1 VATFVLIHGS
11 LHGGWS
17 FDAVRVVLGKA
28 GHTAAAPDLPGMG
41 GDEAALGAVTQA
53 GWAEFVA
60 DLCRAAVQ
68 RPVIL
73 TGHSRG
79 GLVIR

>member
-17 FDAVRVVLGKA
+17 FDAVRAVLGKA
-28 GHTAAAPDLPGMG
+28 GHTVAAPDLPGMG
-41 GDEAALGAVTQA
+41 GDEAALGAVTLA